1 MNELSLWKNQQ
12 MVLLRKD
19 LDRLF
24 DRWWTLF
31 GQSRPGKALPSVDVA
46 ESGEA
51 LVVKAEVPGF
61 QPEEL
66 EVSLSEEELTI
77 RGRRTIEGEAKG
89 NTVLKKGLQSF
100 SRTIR
105 LPYMVNHE
113 GIEAFYEEGMLTVRM
128 PKRTSRSI
136 RRVEIT
142 VK

>member
-12 MVLLRKD
+12 MGLLRRD

-31 GQSRPGKALPSVDVA
+31 GQGRPGKGLPSVDVA
-46 ESGEA
+46 ESREA

-61 QPEEL
+61 HPEDL
-66 EVSLSEEELTI
+66 EVSVSEDELTI
-77 RGRRTIEGEAKG
+77 RGRRTIKGVDEGNA
-89 NTVLKKGLQSF
+89 VLKEGLQSF

-105 LPYMVNHE
+105 LPYRTDQE
-113 GIEAFYEEGMLTVRM
+113 GIEAFYEEGVLTVRL
-128 PKRTSRSI
+128 PKRSPFSI